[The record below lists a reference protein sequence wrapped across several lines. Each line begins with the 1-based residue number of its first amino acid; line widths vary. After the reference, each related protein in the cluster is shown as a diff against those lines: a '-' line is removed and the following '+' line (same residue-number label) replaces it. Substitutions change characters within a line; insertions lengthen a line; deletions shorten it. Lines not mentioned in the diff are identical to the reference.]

1 MDSFGFLWSTIYPW
15 SVGHEFEDTLNGEAE
30 REGQVHVTEDVSEHE
45 RSSMV
50 LQGWNGGGWQDGE
63 KEKKWWLVSINI
75 KMNWYHPDGAASF
88 ESQVHDLEPPAK
100 ALGHKI
106 Q

>member
-50 LQGWNGGGWQDGE
+50 LQDWNGGVWQEGE

-75 KMNWYHPDGAASF
+75 KMKWYHPDGVAF
-88 ESQVHDLEPPAK
+88 FRE
-100 ALGHKI
+100 LGARLRAPG
-106 Q
+106 